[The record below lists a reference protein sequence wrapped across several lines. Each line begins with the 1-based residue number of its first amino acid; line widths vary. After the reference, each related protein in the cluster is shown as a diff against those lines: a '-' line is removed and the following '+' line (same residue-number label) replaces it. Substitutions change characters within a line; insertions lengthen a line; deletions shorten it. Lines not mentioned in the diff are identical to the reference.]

1 MNQDILVFVETR
13 DGNISKVGLELL
25 GEANKLNKYN
35 NKVIACLIGYQL
47 EEAVETLKT
56 KEVDEIYLIDD
67 ENFYKYNTLNYASV
81 LFDVIKTV
89 NPNILLIG
97 ATSIGRDLA
106 PRLSARLNTGL
117 TADCTRLE
125 IDENNKLLS
134 TRPAFGGN
142 VYATIVCANS
152 LPQIS
157 TVRPGVMLPV
167 KDSDKETKV
176 IEFKYNKLP
185 EQSIKLVKEVKD
197 VQKVELI
204 EDSKI
209 LVSFGRG
216 IGSPENME
224 KGKEL
229 SRLLK
234 GTYSCSRALVD
245 EKRVEQVRQVGQT
258 GKTVKPALYL
268 AIGISGA
275 IQHLVGMENSEY
287 IIAVNK
293 DRNAPIFN
301 VADIGVVGDVNQIL
315 PLLVKKVKE
324 ELENE

>member
-1 MNQDILVFVETR
+1 ME
-13 DGNISKVGLELL
+13 
-25 GEANKLNKYN
+25 
-35 NKVIACLIGYQL
+35 
-47 EEAVETLKT
+47 
-56 KEVDEIYLIDD
+56 LIDI
-67 ENFYKYNTLNYASV
+67 V
-81 LFDVIKTV
+81 
-89 NPNILLIG
+89 
-97 ATSIGRDLA
+97 
-106 PRLSARLNTGL
+106 
-117 TADCTRLE
+117 
-125 IDENNKLLS
+125 DENNKLLS

-167 KDSDKETKV
+167 KDSSKEKKV
-176 IEFKYNKLP
+176 IKFKYNKLP

-204 EDSKI
+204 EESKI

-268 AIGISGA
+268 ALGISGA

-301 VADIGVVGDVNQIL
+301 VADIGVVGDINQIL
-315 PLLVKKVKE
+315 PLLVKKVHE
-324 ELENE
+324 EL

>member
-1 MNQDILVFVETR
+1 MNQDILVFVESR

-25 GEANKLNKYN
+25 GEANKLNKFN

-47 EEAVETLKT
+47 ENAVETLKT

-81 LFDVIKTV
+81 LFDVIKAV

-97 ATSIGRDLA
+97 ATSIGRDIA

-167 KDSDKETKV
+167 KDSSKEKKV
-176 IEFKYNKLP
+176 IKFKYNKLP

-204 EDSKI
+204 EESKI

-216 IGSPENME
+216 IGSSENME

-268 AIGISGA
+268 ALGISGA

>member
-25 GEANKLNKYN
+25 GEANKLNKFN

-167 KDSDKETKV
+167 KNSSKEKKV

-204 EDSKI
+204 EESKI

-268 AIGISGA
+268 ALGISGA

>member
-25 GEANKLNKYN
+25 GEANKLNKFN

-47 EEAVETLKT
+47 EEAVKTLKN

-67 ENFYKYNTLNYASV
+67 ENFYKYNTINYASV

-89 NPNILLIG
+89 NPNILLIV

-125 IDENNKLLS
+125 IDDDNKLLS
-134 TRPAFGGN
+134 TRRAFGGN

-167 KDSDKETKV
+167 KDSGKETKV

-204 EDSKI
+204 EESKI

-268 AIGISGA
+268 ALGISGA